1 MRQEDEAD
9 GPQDTGKAQEP
20 EGSAEKA
27 GSKKDKYQK
36 AQAKAEH
43 AGEKLGKAREKLD
56 KTEAKRAA
64 KKPPGLAKKAVRGA
78 RTEAWFYLH
87 NKIHEVEHEN
97 VGVEGAHKSELV
109 AEAGARKLT
118 RYAKRRYREHPAR
131 KVAKWER
138 KDIKARAN
146 VDFQKMASDHPEL
159 ASNPLSR
166 VQQKWKLKRRYSKEA
181 KAAAKQGA
189 KAAKKTAAASGTATR
204 RAAQFVTRHPVA
216 VLVLLLLLLLCFLV
230 SAVSSIFPTLG
241 SGLANALSGTSYA
254 SEDTDLLGVDED
266 YTVTKKNPDV
276 YPTFTA
282 QYTDEDVPNNS
293 LIVECGEK
301 SRYISY
307 NDIYLTDVD
316 YTTYSYVYSF
326 DGEGAIT
333 SAIDYV
339 ISDELPK
346 LYLLDR
352 HGEAKLPSEFQT
364 QIEKENMN
372 LESFSLLNTDEIP
385 EDADAL
391 LIYAP
396 ESDISDEEATLL
408 EDYLEAGGKLLVI
421 AGPTENGTLT
431 NLYSVLES
439 YGVEAADGL
448 VVDTDRE
455 HYAFQQPYILLPD
468 ISSSEITDPLL
479 EENYYAIIPIAQGLT
494 ITGSSATALL
504 TTSYD
509 SFSKIAGFQ
518 LDTYEKEEDD
528 IDGPFA
534 VAVSVDTGSDG
545 QLIWF
550 SSNYFLEESY
560 NAYSSGANLDLAMN
574 ALSALMG
581 EREAVSIRSKSLSYN
596 YLTIS
601 ESAAAMLKTWMIG
614 VIPAAFVLYG
624 VFTVIDRRKKRHA

>member
-78 RTEAWFYLH
+78 RTEAWFYVH

-97 VGVEGAHKSELV
+97 VGVEGAHKSELA
-109 AEAGARKLT
+109 AEAGTRKLT
-118 RYAKRRYREHPAR
+118 RYAKRRWQEHPAR

-146 VDFQKMASDHPEL
+146 VDFQKMASEHPEL

-266 YTVTKKNPDV
+266 YTALENELAQTVANIESTHPGYDEYRYSVDEIGHNPYELASYLSAKYHV
-276 YPTFTA
+276 YFREQVQDELREIFEA
-282 QYTDEDVPNNS
+282 QY
-293 LIVECGEK
+293 
-301 SRYISY
+301 
-307 NDIYLTDVD
+307 
-316 YTTYSYVYSF
+316 
-326 DGEGAIT
+326 
-333 SAIDYV
+333 
-339 ISDELPK
+339 EL
-346 LYLLDR
+346 
-352 HGEAKLPSEFQT
+352 
-364 QIEKENMN
+364 
-372 LESFSLLNTDEIP
+372 
-385 EDADAL
+385 
-391 LIYAP
+391 
-396 ESDISDEEATLL
+396 
-408 EDYLEAGGKLLVI
+408 
-421 AGPTENGTLT
+421 TLT
-431 NLYSVLES
+431 EE
-439 YGVEAADGL
+439 VEIRYR
-448 VVDTDRE
+448 TE
-455 HYAFQQPYILLPD
+455 T
-468 ISSSEITDPLL
+468 STDP
-479 EENYYAIIPIAQGLT
+479 E
-494 ITGSSATALL
+494 TGE
-504 TTSYD
+504 TT
-509 SFSKIAGFQ
+509 
-518 LDTYEKEEDD
+518 TE
-528 IDGPFA
+528 
-534 VAVSVDTGSDG
+534 
-545 QLIWF
+545 
-550 SSNYFLEESY
+550 
-560 NAYSSGANLDLAMN
+560 
-574 ALSALMG
+574 
-581 EREAVSIRSKSLSYN
+581 
-596 YLTIS
+596 
-601 ESAAAMLKTWMIG
+601 
-614 VIPAAFVLYG
+614 
-624 VFTVIDRRKKRHA
+624 

>member
-78 RTEAWFYLH
+78 RTEAWFYVH

-146 VDFQKMASDHPEL
+146 VDFQKMASEHPEL

-266 YTVTKKNPDV
+266 YTALENELAQTVANIESTHPGYDEYRYSVDEIGHNPYELASYLSAKYHV
-276 YPTFTA
+276 YFREQVQDELREIFEA
-282 QYTDEDVPNNS
+282 QYELTLTEEVEIRYRTETSTDPETGETTTEEVPYEYYILNVKLTSKPISAVASELLTPEQMEMYQVYRQTMGNKPLLFGGGSPDTSGSEDLSGVQF
-293 LIVECGEK
+293 I
-301 SRYISY
+301 
-307 NDIYLTDVD
+307 
-316 YTTYSYVYSF
+316 
-326 DGEGAIT
+326 
-333 SAIDYV
+333 
-339 ISDELPK
+339 
-346 LYLLDR
+346 
-352 HGEAKLPSEFQT
+352 
-364 QIEKENMN
+364 
-372 LESFSLLNTDEIP
+372 
-385 EDADAL
+385 
-391 LIYAP
+391 
-396 ESDISDEEATLL
+396 
-408 EDYLEAGGKLLVI
+408 
-421 AGPTENGTLT
+421 NGTRPGNPQLVELAKRQVGNVGGYPYWSWYGFDSRVEWCACFVSWCYNQAGKSEPRFAGCEWQGVPWFQSHGQWGARGYN
-431 NLYSVLES
+431 NLAPGDAIFFDWDLDGTADHVGIVIGTDGSRVYT
-439 YGVEAADGL
+439 VEGNSGDACK
-448 VVDTDRE
+448 
-455 HYAFQQPYILLPD
+455 IK
-468 ISSSEITDPLL
+468 
-479 EENYYAIIPIAQGLT
+479 
-494 ITGSSATALL
+494 
-504 TTSYD
+504 SYD
-509 SFSKIAGFQ
+509 
-518 LDTYEKEEDD
+518 L
-528 IDGPFA
+528 
-534 VAVSVDTGSDG
+534 
-545 QLIWF
+545 
-550 SSNYFLEESY
+550 NYQSIKGYGL
-560 NAYSSGANLDLAMN
+560 MN
-574 ALSALMG
+574 
-581 EREAVSIRSKSLSYN
+581 
-596 YLTIS
+596 
-601 ESAAAMLKTWMIG
+601 W
-614 VIPAAFVLYG
+614 
-624 VFTVIDRRKKRHA
+624 